1 MANVTAAA
9 AGTGFTPEQ
18 EKILS
23 KVLWRIVPFL
33 LLCYI
38 IAYLDRVNV
47 GIASLTMNG
56 DLGLSPSGWRCRRS
70 PGRDRR
76 RCSRA
81 TKTAR
86 SATALSRGSSPAR
99 A

>member
-1 MANVTAAA
+1 MASVTASS
-9 AGTGFTPEQ
+9 AGAGFTPEQ

-47 GIASLTMNG
+47 GIAMV
-56 DLGLSPSGWRCRRS
+56 CRLV
-70 PGRDRR
+70 
-76 RCSRA
+76 A
-81 TKTAR
+81 
-86 SATALSRGSSPAR
+86 
-99 A
+99 